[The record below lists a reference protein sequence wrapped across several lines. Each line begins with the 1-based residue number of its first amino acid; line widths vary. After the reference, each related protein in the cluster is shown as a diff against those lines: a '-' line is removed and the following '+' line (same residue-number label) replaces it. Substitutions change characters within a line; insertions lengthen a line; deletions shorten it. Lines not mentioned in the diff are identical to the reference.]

1 MYSLI
6 NEYQQS
12 CLLVKK
18 RIKFLTEQRNRLIKS
33 DNRIEI
39 DKAGLDQRIRL
50 LYVEHAQMQ
59 EIISHLINYMRRIE
73 HRAET

>member
-6 NEYQQS
+6 NEYKKS
-12 CLLVKK
+12 CCLVKK
-18 RIKFLTEQRNRLIKS
+18 RIKFLTQQRNMLIKS
-33 DNRIEI
+33 DKPSRVDELNLE
-39 DKAGLDQRIRL
+39 QRIRL

-73 HRAET
+73 QRAET

>member
-1 MYSLI
+1 MYPLI
-6 NEYQQS
+6 NEYKQS

-33 DNRIEI
+33 DNHLMIDEI
-39 DKAGLDQRIRL
+39 KLEQRIRL

-59 EIISHLINYMRRIE
+59 EIISHLLNYMRRVE
-73 HRAET
+73 QRAET

>member
-33 DNRIEI
+33 DNRLEI